1 MFISHRRQLAS
12 RPGDVKIGA
21 KPLVSERKKRSTDAV
36 DLHFFRVTANSV
48 MLPTSKIITY

>member
-21 KPLVSERKKRSTDAV
+21 KPWVSERKKRSTDAV
-36 DLHFFRVTANSV
+36 DLHFFRVAAHSVVPPAN
-48 MLPTSKIITY
+48 KIITY